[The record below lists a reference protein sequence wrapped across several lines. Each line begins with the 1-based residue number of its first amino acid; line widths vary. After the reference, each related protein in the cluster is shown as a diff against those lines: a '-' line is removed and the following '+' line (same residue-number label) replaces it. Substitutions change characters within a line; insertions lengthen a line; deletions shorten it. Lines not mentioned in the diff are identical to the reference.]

1 MSVGVIVCVEA
12 GRKGGGWQHEEQY
25 EKLFAVETDV
35 CLNLTILTTEIS
47 PEEKYKASL
56 ARWGGGNDVV
66 SLIFIEYFLCPSSVF
81 GT

>member
-1 MSVGVIVCVEA
+1 M
-12 GRKGGGWQHEEQY
+12 
-25 EKLFAVETDV
+25 
-35 CLNLTILTTEIS
+35 CLNLTILTIEIS